1 MCADAQETDAWLDVL
16 KMEKVDS
23 WDLSGVIV
31 SKAAYNW
38 SCVQIRELLWGGNA
52 QGMTTVTKAY
62 PPGMMPES
70 LRDSIPG

>member
-1 MCADAQETDAWLDVL
+1 MLKGLLDVL

-23 WDLSGVIV
+23 WELSDVIV

-38 SCVQIRELLWGGNA
+38 SCVQIRELLWGDNV

-62 PPGMMPES
+62 PPGKMPES